1 MSFDTTGFSIPLSS
15 TRGLPARR
23 ASKFS
28 RFFKKIGKGIK
39 TAAKKVGGGIQK
51 AAKVVNTGIK
61 KVTSSRV
68 GRVLGGSMP
77 WLYPLSTVTYVV
89 AATVDE
95 ERAAS
100 TKEKIWYK
108 KAQYCWQRQMM
119 TLGDDVGKRDSGSK
133 AKGFKSIIQ
142 AIRDAG
148 QRAINA
154 GKKVIKN
161 SDKIKAA
168 FKDAVADISA
178 VVKEGVADVGAA
190 LADVGDSISKAGKSL
205 ESAKTSGDNVNDGI
219 GESIEEL
226 KRAGE
231 KAIEA
236 GKEFEEVG
244 RRSID
249 LVKRILKLGKNIVQ
263 VFGKA
268 AKNIVKASGITG
280 KK

>member
-1 MSFDTTGFSIPLSS
+1 MASLLLRLTVLTIVLAVVLSLS
-15 TRGLPARR
+15 VERERR

-28 RFFKKIGKGIK
+28 RFFRKIGKGIK

-95 ERAAS
+95 E
-100 TKEKIWYK
+100 
-108 KAQYCWQRQMM
+108 
-119 TLGDDVGKRDSGSK
+119 
-133 AKGFKSIIQ
+133 SIIQ
-142 AIRDAG
+142 AIRDAA
-148 QRAINA
+148 QRAIDA

-205 ESAKTSGDNVNDGI
+205 ESAKTSGDNVNDSI